1 MRGQM
6 LNFEEE
12 LKKFHSS
19 PEVGD
24 LEDAVYNHDLS
35 DLTDL
40 LVELEKGRRPVKARP
55 ESL

>member
-1 MRGQM
+1 M